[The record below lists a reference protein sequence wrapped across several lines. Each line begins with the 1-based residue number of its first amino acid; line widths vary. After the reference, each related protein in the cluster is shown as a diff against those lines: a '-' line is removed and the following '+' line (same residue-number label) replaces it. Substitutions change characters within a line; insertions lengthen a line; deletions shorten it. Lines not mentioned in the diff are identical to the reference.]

1 MKNIFRDIE
10 LWLYKYSGKGS
21 VEMEWHVHGMTA
33 DDWRNAAC
41 EPRGGSN
48 SGDWAIYKWTSVPLM
63 HVNAGFTPLTGRF
76 RASHP
81 VR

>member
-1 MKNIFRDIE
+1 
-10 LWLYKYSGKGS
+10 
-21 VEMEWHVHGMTA
+21 MEWHVYGMTA

-63 HVNAGFTPLTGRF
+63 HVSIHLR
-76 RASHP
+76 R
-81 VR
+81 